1 MLCLSKVAICFPRT
15 TVLMFV
21 WCRAYDCRSVSVG
34 LIFPFPVGWSPG
46 ASLSG
51 FDGPIEGLARCALV

>member
-1 MLCLSKVAICFPRT
+1 MELLVC
-15 TVLMFV
+15 
-21 WCRAYDCRSVSVG
+21 VSQ
-34 LIFPFPVGWSPG
+34 FDPPPFPVGWSPG